1 MAKIIITIV
10 LGAIAATGV
19 GVWYFS
25 GINTDIQGASE
36 KPIATADSQ
45 LPSTANPEQ
54 LKGKDSLLSLFR
66 LGKSMECTFA
76 FSADGMKGEGTS
88 FFTDGYVRVDSLYSG
103 DAVGS
108 EPLASY
114 MIQDTNSK
122 LMYMWSST
130 IGQGMKMTIPD
141 EADTKATS
149 PEIPKTP
156 AGTPPAM
163 DMDTAVQY
171 DCKPWNPDRSVFIPP
186 TDVEF
191 TDISAMQEM
200 MESMQKGTGKT
211 GRPKMVE

>member
-10 LGAIAATGV
+10 LGLIAATGV

-25 GINTDIQGASE
+25 GLNTDMQGASE
-36 KPIATADSQ
+36 KPIATVDSQ
-45 LPSTANPEQ
+45 SPTTANPEQ
-54 LKGKDSLLSLFR
+54 LKGKDSLLSLFK

-88 FFTDGYVRVDSLYSG
+88 FFDAGYVRVDSLYSG

-114 MIQDTNSK
+114 MIQDTISK
-122 LMYMWSST
+122 LMYMWSSAMP
-130 IGQGMKMTIPD
+130 QGMKMTIPD
-141 EADTKATS
+141 EADTKAAS

-186 TDVEF
+186 ANVEF
-191 TDISAMQEM
+191 MDMDSM
-200 MESMQKGTGKT
+200 M
-211 GRPKMVE
+211 KMMPAGMKVPTR